1 MAPKKY
7 LKVKQSAAQENT
19 KSNERNWLD
28 KHQTFFVSFFYHG
41 REVEQVAKAA
51 DGLPF
56 VDGVPADAVGRS
68 VGQQRRT

>member
-28 KHQTFFVSFFYHG
+28 KHQTFFVSF
-41 REVEQVAKAA
+41 
-51 DGLPF
+51 LPWPL
-56 VDGVPADAVGRS
+56 G
-68 VGQQRRT
+68 